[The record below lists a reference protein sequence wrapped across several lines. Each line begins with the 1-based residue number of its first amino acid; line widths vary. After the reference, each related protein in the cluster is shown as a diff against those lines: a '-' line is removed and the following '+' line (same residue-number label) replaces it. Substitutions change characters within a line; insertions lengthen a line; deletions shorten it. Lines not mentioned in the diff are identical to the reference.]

1 MTKYYVLAVALLTT
15 ATGAFAATPGVAA
28 KVAEGCC
35 ALAACCGL
43 PCC

>member
-1 MTKYYVLAVALLTT
+1 MKKYYVLAATLLMTG
-15 ATGAFAATPGVAA
+15 TGAFAASPQVAA

-35 ALAACCGL
+35 ALLACCGL

>member
-1 MTKYYVLAVALLTT
+1 MKKYYALATMLALTS
-15 ATGAFAATPGVAA
+15 TGAFAASPGVAA

-35 ALAACCGL
+35 ALLACCGL